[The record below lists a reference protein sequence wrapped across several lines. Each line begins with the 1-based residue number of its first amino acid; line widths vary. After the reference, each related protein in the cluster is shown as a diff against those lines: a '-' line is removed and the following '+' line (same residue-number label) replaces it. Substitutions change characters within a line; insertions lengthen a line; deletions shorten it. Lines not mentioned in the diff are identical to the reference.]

1 LTLLDIQAVE
11 KSFGNVKAVDGIDF
25 QVDQGTVVGI
35 IGPNGAGKTT
45 FVNLLTG
52 TLGLDGGSI
61 QFDGTDISQQT
72 TYERAG
78 YGLVRSFQIP
88 QVCLDLSVFENVRV
102 AILSREQ
109 KNSSLLTS
117 LSSEEES
124 KEEAM
129 RLLEQF
135 DLADKAEQ
143 TVDEITHGDRKIL
156 DVCASIAMQ
165 PKLIILDEPTSGVA
179 SGQQRD
185 MMDQLMTQMRQ
196 KGLTVIFISHDME
209 LITDYSDY
217 VMAMSR
223 GQKLVEGEPANVLE
237 QEAVKEQIRGE

>member
-1 LTLLDIQAVE
+1 MTLLDVQAVE
-11 KSFGNVKAVDGIDF
+11 KSFGSVKAVDGINF

-52 TLGLDGGSI
+52 TLGLDSGSI

-88 QVCLDLSVFENVRV
+88 QVCLDMSVFENVRI

-109 KNSSLLTS
+109 KNNSLLTS

-156 DVCASIAMQ
+156 DVCASIAMR

-217 VMAMSR
+217 VMAMSQ
-223 GQKLVEGEPANVLE
+223 GQKLVEGEPTDVLDRE
-237 QEAVKEQIRGE
+237 TVKEQIRGK

>member
-1 LTLLDIQAVE
+1 MTLLDVQAVE

>member
-11 KSFGNVKAVDGIDF
+11 KSFGNIKAVDGIDF

>member
-1 LTLLDIQAVE
+1 LTLLDVQSVE
-11 KSFGNVKAVDGIDF
+11 KSFGNVKAVDRIDF

-88 QVCLDLSVFENVRV
+88 QVCVDLSVFENVRI

-124 KEEAM
+124 REEAM
-129 RLLEQF
+129 RLLKQF
-135 DLADKAEQ
+135 NLADKAEQ

-223 GQKLVEGEPANVLE
+223 GQKLVEGEPADVLE

>member
-135 DLADKAEQ
+135 DLAHKAEQ

>member
-1 LTLLDIQAVE
+1 MQAVE
-11 KSFGNVKAVDGIDF
+11 KSFGSVKAVDGINF

-88 QVCLDLSVFENVRV
+88 QVCVDLSVFENVRI

-124 KEEAM
+124 REEAM
-129 RLLEQF
+129 RLLKQF
-135 DLADKAEQ
+135 NLADKAEQ

-223 GQKLVEGEPANVLE
+223 GQKLVEGEPADVLE

>member
-1 LTLLDIQAVE
+1 MTLLDVQAVE
-11 KSFGNVKAVDGIDF
+11 KSFGSVKAVDGINF

-52 TLGLDGGSI
+52 TLGLDSGSI

-88 QVCLDLSVFENVRV
+88 QVCLDMSVFENVRI

-109 KNSSLLTS
+109 KNNSLLTS
-117 LSSEEES
+117 LGSEEES

-156 DVCASIAMQ
+156 DVCASIAMR

-217 VMAMSR
+217 VMAMSQ
-223 GQKLVEGEPANVLE
+223 GQKLVEGEPTDVLDRE
-237 QEAVKEQIRGE
+237 TVKEQIRGK

>member
-1 LTLLDIQAVE
+1 MQAVE
-11 KSFGNVKAVDGIDF
+11 KSFGSVKAVDGINF

-61 QFDGTDISQQT
+61 QFDGTDISQRT

-88 QVCLDLSVFENVRV
+88 QVCVDLSVFENVRI

-124 KEEAM
+124 REEAM

-135 DLADKAEQ
+135 NLADKAEQ
-143 TVDEITHGDRKIL
+143 IVDEITHGDRKIL

-223 GQKLVEGEPANVLE
+223 GQKLVEGEPADVLE

>member
-1 LTLLDIQAVE
+1 LTLLDVQSVE
-11 KSFGNVKAVDGIDF
+11 KSFGNVKAVDRINF

-88 QVCLDLSVFENVRV
+88 QVCVDLSVFENVRI

-124 KEEAM
+124 REEAM
-129 RLLEQF
+129 RLLKQF
-135 DLADKAEQ
+135 NLADKAEQ

-223 GQKLVEGEPANVLE
+223 GQKLVEGEPADVLE

>member
-1 LTLLDIQAVE
+1 MTLLDVQAVE
-11 KSFGNVKAVDGIDF
+11 KSFGNIKAVDGIDF

>member
-1 LTLLDIQAVE
+1 MTLLDIQAVE
-11 KSFGNVKAVDGIDF
+11 KSFGSVKAVDGINF

>member
-1 LTLLDIQAVE
+1 MTLLDVQAVE
-11 KSFGNVKAVDGIDF
+11 KSFGSVKAVDGINF
-25 QVDQGTVVGI
+25 QADQGTVVGI

-52 TLGLDGGSI
+52 TLGLDSGSI

-88 QVCLDLSVFENVRV
+88 QVCLDMSVFENVRI

-109 KNSSLLTS
+109 KNNSLLTS

-156 DVCASIAMQ
+156 DVCASIAMR

-217 VMAMSR
+217 VMAMSQ
-223 GQKLVEGEPANVLE
+223 GQKLVEGEPTDVLDR
-237 QEAVKEQIRGE
+237 EAVKEQIRGK

>member
-1 LTLLDIQAVE
+1 MTLLDIQAVE
-11 KSFGNVKAVDGIDF
+11 KSFGNVKAVDGINF

-78 YGLVRSFQIP
+78 YGLVRSFQIH

>member
-1 LTLLDIQAVE
+1 LTLLDVQAVE
-11 KSFGNVKAVDGIDF
+11 KSFGNIKAVDGIDF

>member
-1 LTLLDIQAVE
+1 MLDVQSVE
-11 KSFGNVKAVDGIDF
+11 KSFGNVKAVDRIDF

-88 QVCLDLSVFENVRV
+88 QVCVDLSVFENVRI

-124 KEEAM
+124 REEAM
-129 RLLEQF
+129 RLLKQF
-135 DLADKAEQ
+135 NLADKAEQ

-223 GQKLVEGEPANVLE
+223 GQKLVEGEPADVLE

>member
-1 LTLLDIQAVE
+1 LTLLDVQAVE
-11 KSFGNVKAVDGIDF
+11 KSFGSVKAVDGINF

-61 QFDGTDISQQT
+61 QFDGTDISQRT

-88 QVCLDLSVFENVRV
+88 QVCVDLSVFENVRI

-124 KEEAM
+124 REEAM

-135 DLADKAEQ
+135 NLADKAEQ
-143 TVDEITHGDRKIL
+143 IVDEITHGDRKIL

-223 GQKLVEGEPANVLE
+223 GQKLVEGEPADVLE

>member
-1 LTLLDIQAVE
+1 LTLLDVQADE
-11 KSFGNVKAVDGIDF
+11 KSFGSVKAVDGINF
-25 QVDQGTVVGI
+25 QATEGDVVGI

-52 TLGLDGGSI
+52 TLELDSGSI
-61 QFDGTDISQQT
+61 HFDGTDISQQT
-72 TYERAG
+72 THERARS
-78 YGLVRSFQIP
+78 GLVRSFQIP

-102 AILSREQ
+102 AMLSREK

-117 LSSEEES
+117 LSSEKES
-124 KEEAM
+124 EEEAM
-129 RLLEQF
+129 HLLEQF
-135 DLADKAEQ
+135 DLANKAEQ

-156 DVCASIAMQ
+156 DVCVSIAMR
-165 PKLIILDEPTSGVA
+165 PKLIVLDEPTSGVA

-185 MMDQLMTQMRQ
+185 MMDQLIAQMRQ
-196 KGLTVIFISHDME
+196 KGLTVIFISHDMK
-209 LITDYSDY
+209 LVTDYSDH

-223 GQKLVEGEPANVLE
+223 GQKLVEGEPTKVLE

>member
-1 LTLLDIQAVE
+1 MTLLDIQAVE
-11 KSFGNVKAVDGIDF
+11 KSFGNVKAVDGINF

>member
-1 LTLLDIQAVE
+1 VQAVE
-11 KSFGNVKAVDGIDF
+11 KSFGNVKAVDEINF
-25 QVDQGTVVGI
+25 QVNQGTVVGI

-88 QVCLDLSVFENVRV
+88 QVCVDLSVFENVRI

-124 KEEAM
+124 REEAM
-129 RLLEQF
+129 RLLKQF
-135 DLADKAEQ
+135 NLADKAEQ

-223 GQKLVEGEPANVLE
+223 GQKLVEGEPADVLE